1 MKICSKCKEKKDLS
15 EFNKN
20 HKNKDGYYPWCK
32 ICKKEQDNIYYQAN
46 KQKLIIINTKWTKNN
61 KQKRL
66 KLDKKWRINNVEKI
80 KDINKKYRKNN
91 PHYKIRNLWHNLKRK
106 NFNITNK
113 KDDYYIMVKQHIE
126 SQFIEGMNW
135 SNIEIDHKIPVTW
148 FKNETSSD
156 IINNLNNLQPLYI
169 NDNRTKFNKTS
180 SPITL
185 NFYIMVKQHIK
196 EKYIERIHI
205 ENKIN

>member
-1 MKICSKCKEKKDLS
+1 M
-15 EFNKN
+15 
-20 HKNKDGYYPWCK
+20 K
-32 ICKKEQDNIYYQAN
+32 ICKKCGIEKSLDSFYKHKLSKDGAQHICKLCKKEEDFIYYQNN
-46 KQKLIIINTKWTKNN
+46 KDHLQNINKNWSKKNKERRKESDENWRKNN
-61 KQKRL
+61 K
-66 KLDKKWRINNVEKI
+66 DKI
-80 KDINKKYRKNN
+80 KEINKKYRKNN
-91 PHYKIRNLWHNLKRK
+91 PHYKIRNIFHNLKNK
-106 NFNITNK
+106 NFNIISEKTQLFII
-113 KDDYYIMVKQHIE
+113 KDHIE
-126 SQFIEGMNW
+126 NQFTEEMNW

-185 NFYIMVKQHIK
+185 NFYIIVKQHIK